1 MRASLL
7 RAGAE
12 TLDVRRGYSIQQIT
26 IMDTRRTFSASERAA
41 VELITGRSGE
51 ADHIKPYSTGGHTA
65 IENCQLIPKKTNTKK
80 GAFDFKPRLWQL
92 NFFQKWE
99 QRKADCPF
107 MLIAIPGSGK
117 TWAALETA
125 RMWLAAGVDRRLMIV
140 VPTDNL
146 RTQWKGEAA
155 QFGIDLQSKEF
166 GTSFKSDYQGCVVTY
181 HLAANQPLVFRKLCS
196 VHPTIVI
203 VDEIHHCGED
213 SHFGK
218 GIKDGFDLA
227 KEKLLMS
234 GTPWKSD
241 GTMIPFVHYDG
252 DGFAIGDFRY
262 DYPDALVD
270 KVVRYLVFDHAKGSI
285 EHEITGKK
293 LELNSDT
300 SEKDAAQRLR
310 LLLEPEGEYLK
321 RQVQDAH
328 AKLMDCRQL
337 VHDAAAMAVCIDQ
350 WHAVKVANVI
360 ESVTGVKP
368 SIIVSDADVEND
380 TVEAFRKSK
389 SEWLVSVRKV
399 SEGTD
404 IKRLQVLCY
413 LTNVTSE
420 LFFRQVIGRVSRVRE
435 MEDYEGYVYL
445 PADPRLIA
453 AARNIENAQV
463 IAIRESAAKELQE
476 QSERESDEL
485 SFMWKTQHEGTET
498 VLIGNVRVEVAEA
511 REIERIAQ
519 ATGLSMQ
526 KVMEVRSMS
535 AQAAPKVD
543 TPSASS
549 LTMEEVELKLRK
561 DCNRVSY
568 HLARL
573 LGIDVAEIHRKFKN
587 QKQMSIAELESKK
600 KTILE
605 EIQNERD

>member
-1 MRASLL
+1 MRL
-7 RAGAE
+7 
-12 TLDVRRGYSIQQIT
+12 
-26 IMDTRRTFSASERAA
+26 FSKGQKTA
-41 VELITGRSGE
+41 VELVTGQTGE
-51 ADHIKPYSTGGHTA
+51 GDHIKPHSKGGETSV
-65 IENCQLIPKKTNTKK
+65 ENCQLISKMTNMKKA
-80 GAFDFKPRLWQL
+80 AFDFQPRKWQV
-92 NFFQKWE
+92 NFFKVWE
-99 QRKADCPF
+99 GRKDGSPF

-125 RMWLAAGVDRRLMIV
+125 RKWLAAGVDRRLMVV

-146 RTQWKGEAA
+146 RTQWKSEAA

-166 GTSFKSDYQGCVVTY
+166 GTRFKSDYQGGVVTY

-196 VHPTIVI
+196 IHPTMVI
-203 VDEIHHCGED
+203 FDEIHHCGDD

-218 GIKDGFDLA
+218 GIKEGFDMA
-227 KEKLLMS
+227 REKMLMS

-241 GTMIPFVHYDG
+241 GTMIPFVRYDG
-252 DGFAIGDFRY
+252 DGFALGDFRY

-270 KVVRYLVFDHAKGSI
+270 EVVRYLVFDHAKGSL
-285 EHEITGKK
+285 EHEITGQK
-293 LELNSDT
+293 LELNGEI
-300 SEKDAAQRLR
+300 SEKDASQRLR

-321 RQVQDAH
+321 KQVEDAH
-328 AKLMDCRQL
+328 AKLTDCRKT
-337 VHDAAAMAVCIDQ
+337 VPDAAAMAVCIDQ
-350 WHAVKVANVI
+350 WHAVKVAKVI

-368 SIIVSDADVEND
+368 SIIVSDSDVEND
-380 TVEAFRKSK
+380 SVEAFRKAK

-463 IAIRESAAKELQE
+463 IAVKESAEKQARE
-476 QSERESDEL
+476 QTERSADEL
-485 SFMWKTQHEGTET
+485 AFMWRTQHEGTET
-498 VLIGNVRVEVAEA
+498 VLIGNVRVDVAEA

-519 ATGLSMQ
+519 ATGLTMQ

-535 AQAAPKVD
+535 QLAPPKAEIVS
-543 TPSASS
+543 PAV
-549 LTMEEVELKLRK
+549 LTMEEAEMKLRK
-561 DCNRVSY
+561 ECNRLAFR
-568 HLARL
+568 LARL
-573 LGIDVAEIHRKFKN
+573 LEIEVPEIHRRFKN
-587 QKQMSIAELESKK
+587 QGKMSLSELEGKK
-600 KTILE
+600 RALLT
-605 EIQNERD
+605 EIKEA